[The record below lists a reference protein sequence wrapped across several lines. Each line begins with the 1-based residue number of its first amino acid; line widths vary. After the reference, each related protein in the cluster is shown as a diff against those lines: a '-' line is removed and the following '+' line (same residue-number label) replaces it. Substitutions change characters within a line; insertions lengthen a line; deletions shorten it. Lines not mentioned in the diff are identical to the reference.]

1 MIIFNLSIYD
11 ICIQIQVLYLY
22 IKYLISISLINYKIM
37 ENSKEHIRHAL
48 LYEYQLGHNARE
60 ASRNICQAIGQGIIS
75 RF

>member
-22 IKYLISISLINYKIM
+22 TKYLIIISLINYKIV
-37 ENSKEHIRHAL
+37 ENSIEHIRHAL

-60 ASRNICQAIGQGIIS
+60 ASRNICQAIGKGIIS